1 MNSIPV
7 VLGSADALTGPA
19 AIHCVILPG
28 RLIIHLLEDAA
39 EIRYI
44 AVAAIGRYL
53 FYSQPVI
60 VQHELCPVHAHQ
72 IQIVTEARLP
82 FPPEES

>member
-1 MNSIPV
+1 V
-7 VLGSADALTGPA
+7 HGSEDAPTEPA
-19 AIHCVILPG
+19 TIHCLILCG
-28 RLIIHLLEDAA
+28 RFIIHLFEDPA

-44 AVAAIGRYL
+44 IVAAIGCYL

-60 VQHELCPVHAHQ
+60 VQHELRPVHAHQ

-82 FPPEES
+82 FLPEES